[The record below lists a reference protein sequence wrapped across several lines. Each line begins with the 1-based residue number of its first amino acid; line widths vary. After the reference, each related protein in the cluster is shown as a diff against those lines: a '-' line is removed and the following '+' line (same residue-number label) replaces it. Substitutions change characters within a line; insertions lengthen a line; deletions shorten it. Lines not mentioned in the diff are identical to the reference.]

1 MTINQ
6 IKVTATTYI
15 KGEQTDQHYT
25 MMESTG
31 TPEDCAQTIH
41 ALLQQAHGDKVTIQG
56 PEVKFTAEDGSTV
69 YYVYS

>member
-15 KGEQTDQHYT
+15 NGNMVDQHYT

-31 TPEDCAQTIH
+31 SPEDCAQTIFQ
-41 ALLQQAHGDKVTIQG
+41 LLQQAHGDKVSIQG

-69 YYVYS
+69 YYTYS